1 MENFEIKI
9 AATEK
14 ITKKNGGI
22 FDDNDISNRIID
34 LNNTLSKENFWKD
47 KDLVKKT
54 VKQKIFLKIFKSHIK
69 ILLMRLET

>member
-1 MENFEIKI
+1 MENFELKI

-14 ITKKNGGI
+14 SLKNIRGI

-54 VKQKIFLKIFKSHIK
+54 LRQKKFF
-69 ILLMRLET
+69 